1 MTGNELCNE
10 APAASEG
17 HAAEEE
23 DPPVL
28 VHKELKKPRLNKSCH
43 F

>member
-1 MTGNELCNE
+1 MSFATMQQRPG
-10 APAASEG
+10 ASEG

-23 DPPVL
+23 APPVL
-28 VHKELKKPRLNKSCH
+28 VHKELKKPKRNQSCH